1 MQYALNDLTLFN
13 FFSKSD
19 ADYTFQKFAAL
30 IGDENRPVNLDY
42 ENIVEKIYDAD
53 YIPVK
58 FNDVEN
64 TLKTIN
70 REVASKTNGQIR
82 EALTRDEL
90 FKVTFNVRKLL
101 NFNNFILRHNLFYCL
116 VFISKETGSMFLMHH

>member
-1 MQYALNDLTLFN
+1 MKTKISLS
-13 FFSKSD
+13 FSKSLSD
-19 ADYTFQKFAAL
+19 ITLQKFAAL
-30 IGDENRPVNLDY
+30 IGDENRPVDREY
-42 ENIVEKIYDAD
+42 EDIVEKIYDAD

-70 REVASKTNGQIR
+70 SEVARKTNGQIR

-90 FKVTFNVRKLL
+90 FKVISQSI
-101 NFNNFILRHNLFYCL
+101 FI
-116 VFISKETGSMFLMHH
+116 

>member
-1 MQYALNDLTLFN
+1 VILR
-13 FFSKSD
+13 
-19 ADYTFQKFAAL
+19 KFAAL
-30 IGDENRPVNLDY
+30 IGDENRPVQPDY

-64 TLKTIN
+64 TLRQIN
-70 REVASKTNGQIR
+70 GEVARKTNGQIR

-90 FKVTFNVRKLL
+90 FRVSF
-101 NFNNFILRHNLFYCL
+101 FY
-116 VFISKETGSMFLMHH
+116 